1 MRRIGKM
8 PAVLAA
14 LLLLTTLLAA
24 CGQDRAANGKVQV
37 EFFQNKPEAKASF
50 DKLIAQFNQ
59 ENPDVE
65 VTQVNPPDAETVL
78 MTRVVK
84 EDVPDVIALGAT
96 DTYSVLANS
105 GIFAD
110 LTASPLVD
118 KVEPAYVQMLKDVTG
133 MQEITGIPFAANA
146 NGVMYNKALFRD
158 MGLSVPR
165 TWDELIT
172 TAQKIKD
179 AGKIPFY
186 FTYKDDW
193 QTNLPFNQLA
203 PNLVGIDFFL
213 KRRENQVTFQE
224 KFHEVAEK
232 QLELLQ
238 FGHSDNFGKSY
249 ADGNRAFANGEAYMY
264 IQGTWAIPEIRKANP
279 DIELGFF
286 PLPTGDNADTNKLIS
301 GVDTLFTIAEDSPH
315 KEEAERFIDF
325 LLDPAHSKQYITE
338 QTMFSAVKGVVQDDP
353 AVAELQPYLKS
364 GRIVDFADHYIPAAV
379 QLNSIVQAFLQDR
392 DIDHYLKTLD
402 TEWDK
407 VANRR

>member
-8 PAVLAA
+8 PIVLTA
-14 LLLLTTLLAA
+14 LLLLTTLFAA
-24 CGQDRAANGKVQV
+24 CGQDQEANGRVQV

-133 MQEITGIPFAANA
+133 MEEITGIPFAANA
-146 NGVMYNKALFRD
+146 NGVMYNKALFRE

-165 TWDELIT
+165 TWDELLT

-186 FTYKDDW
+186 YTYKDDW

-224 KFHEVAEK
+224 KYQEVAEK

-286 PLPTGDNADTNKLIS
+286 PLPTGDNAETNKLIS

-338 QTMFSAVKGVVQDDP
+338 QTMFSAVKGVMQDDP
-353 AVAELQPYLKS
+353 AVAELQPYLRS

-392 DIDHYLKTLD
+392 DIDHYLDTLD

>member
-186 FTYKDDW
+186 YTYKDDW

-224 KFHEVAEK
+224 KFHEIAEK
-232 QLELLQ
+232 QLELLH

-286 PLPTGDNADTNKLIS
+286 PLPTGDNAEKNKLIS

-315 KEEAERFIDF
+315 KAEAERFIDF

-353 AVAELQPYLKS
+353 AVAGLQPYLKS